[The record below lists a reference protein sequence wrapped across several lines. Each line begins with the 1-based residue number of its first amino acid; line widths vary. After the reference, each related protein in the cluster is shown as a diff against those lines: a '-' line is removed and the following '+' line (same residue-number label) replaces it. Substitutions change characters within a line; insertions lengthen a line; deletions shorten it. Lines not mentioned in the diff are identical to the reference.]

1 MFNKILDV
9 IYNDSIWNV
18 LLVVALFAFA
28 INLIV
33 GVL

>member
-1 MFNKILDV
+1 MDKFLDALYKDMAWDIAVV
-9 IYNDSIWNV
+9 I
-18 LLVVALFAFA
+18 ALFAFA